1 MEDRYAV
8 EGLTLIEPRRR
19 NRWLWTS
26 GTVLSHLPGR
36 AFVVPIGLWRC
47 LVLNGTF
54 VDLLFGVLT
63 GGIVERFTTRVRL
76 NLRDSQC
83 TRL

>member
-36 AFVVPIGLWRC
+36 ACRSHGLWRC

-63 GGIVERFTTRVRL
+63 GGIAGAIHYPCALEFA
-76 NLRDSQC
+76 
-83 TRL
+83 